1 MLQSLQDLLAQRKKI
16 MTNIETL
23 RKVISHLIKEDH
35 DERKALLKEDTNL
48 LRSYLR
54 HCIHEVRLEIK
65 ANKQKEQLIRE
76 SVRMLIKEAEATGG
90 APEAPAEITAINFLK
105 NLLKNIVPNVEEDYK
120 QLTSAKKQRVSFRK
134 HVLNATENLLNN
146 LDADPEA
153 VEEDLEEVTVK
164 VSDDDKPE
172 GFIDIYGD
180 EKKEKP
186 EEDIAPEEEF
196 AKGLE
201 DRELDSTGRNS
212 AFESFN
218 KIQNQ
223 IENEYSKLD
232 ADAKVDGRDETE
244 REIFR
249 DYLLLNLKLYFDKF
263 EEDLNPNLEEPST
276 PSEEEYIK
284 TAQDRD
290 KGGDELMP
298 PEDEV
303 PAI

>member
-1 MLQSLQDLLAQRKKI
+1 MQALQPQLVQRKTI

-23 RKVISHLIKEDH
+23 KKVISHLIKEDH

-120 QLTSAKKQRVSFRK
+120 QLTSSKKQRVSFRK

-153 VEEDLEEVTVK
+153 IEEDLEEVTVK
-164 VSDDDKPE
+164 VNDDDKPE

-186 EEDIAPEEEF
+186 EEDIAPEDEF

>member
-1 MLQSLQDLLAQRKKI
+1 
-16 MTNIETL
+16 MTNIESL
-23 RKVISHLIKEDH
+23 KKVINHLIKEGH

-54 HCIHEVRLEIK
+54 HCIHEVHLEIK

-105 NLLKNIVPNVEEDYK
+105 NLLKNIVPNIEEDYK

-134 HVLNATENLLNN
+134 HILNATENLLNN

-153 VEEDLEEVTVK
+153 IEEDLEEVTIK
-164 VSDDDKPE
+164 VDDNSPE

-180 EKKEKP
+180 EKKKQP
-186 EEDIAPEEEF
+186 EEDVTPEDEF

-232 ADAKVDGRDETE
+232 ADAKVEGRDETE

-263 EEDLNPNLEEPST
+263 EEDLTPDLEEPST

-290 KGGDELMP
+290 KGGDELIP
-298 PEDEV
+298 PEEEA
-303 PAI
+303 PAV

>member
-1 MLQSLQDLLAQRKKI
+1 LQALQPQLVQRKTI

-23 RKVISHLIKEDH
+23 KKVINHLIKEDH

-153 VEEDLEEVTVK
+153 IEEDLEEVTVK

-186 EEDIAPEEEF
+186 EEDIAPEDEF

>member
-1 MLQSLQDLLAQRKKI
+1 MQALQPQLVQRKTI

-23 RKVISHLIKEDH
+23 KKVINHLIKEDH

-153 VEEDLEEVTVK
+153 IEEDLEEVTVK

-186 EEDIAPEEEF
+186 EEDIAPEDEF

>member
-1 MLQSLQDLLAQRKKI
+1 MNNVESLK
-16 MTNIETL
+16 
-23 RKVISHLIKEDH
+23 KVINYLIKEDH

-48 LRSYLR
+48 LRSYIR
-54 HCIHEVRLEIK
+54 HCIHEVYLESK
-65 ANKQKEQLIRE
+65 ANQQKELIIRE
-76 SVRMLIKEAEATGG
+76 AVRTLIKEAEATGG
-90 APEAPAEITAINFLK
+90 APEAPADITAINFLK
-105 NLLKNIVPNVEEDYK
+105 NLLKNIVPNIEEDYK

-134 HVLNATENLLNN
+134 HILNATENLLNN

-153 VEEDLEEVTVK
+153 VEKDLEEIKISVVD
-164 VSDDDKPE
+164 DDDKPE

-180 EKKEKP
+180 EKKDKP
-186 EEDIAPEEEF
+186 EDDLTPEDEF
-196 AKGLE
+196 GKGLE
-201 DRELDSTGRNS
+201 DRKLDSTGRNS

-232 ADAKVDGRDETE
+232 ADAKVEGRDETE

-263 EEDLNPNLEEPST
+263 EEDLSPDLEEPST

-284 TAQDRD
+284 TAQSRD
-290 KGGDELMP
+290 KSGDELIP
-298 PEDEV
+298 PEEEAPD
-303 PAI
+303 I

>member
-1 MLQSLQDLLAQRKKI
+1 MNNLESIK
-16 MTNIETL
+16 
-23 RKVISHLIKEDH
+23 KVINH
-35 DERKALLKEDTNL
+35 LLKEDDNKRKTLLQEDNNL

-54 HCIHEVRLEIK
+54 HCIHEVKLEMRS
-65 ANKQKEQLIRE
+65 NGQKEQLIRE
-76 SVRMLIKEAEATGG
+76 SVRALIREAEATGG
-90 APEAPAEITAINFLK
+90 APEAPADITAINFLK
-105 NLLKNIVPNVEEDYK
+105 TLLKNIVPNIEEDYK
-120 QLTSAKKQRVSFRK
+120 ELTSAKKQRISFRK

-153 VEEDLEEVTVK
+153 MDTDLEEVTIK
-164 VSDDDKPE
+164 IDDDKPE

-180 EKKEKP
+180 EGKDEKP
-186 EEDIAPEEEF
+186 EEELDPEDEF

-201 DRELDSTGRNS
+201 MKDLDKTGRNS

-232 ADAKVDGRDETE
+232 ADTVVDGREETE

-263 EEDLNPNLEEPST
+263 EEDLSPDLQEPET

-284 TAQDRD
+284 TAQGRD
-290 KGGDELMP
+290 KGGDELIP
-298 PEDEV
+298 PEEEA
-303 PAI
+303 PAT

>member
-1 MLQSLQDLLAQRKKI
+1 
-16 MTNIETL
+16 MTNIESL
-23 RKVISHLIKEDH
+23 KKVINHLIKESH

-54 HCIHEVRLEIK
+54 HCIHEVHLEIK

-105 NLLKNIVPNVEEDYK
+105 NLLKNIVPNIEEDYK

-134 HVLNATENLLNN
+134 HILNAAENLLNN

-153 VEEDLEEVTVK
+153 IEEDLEEITVK
-164 VSDDDKPE
+164 VSDDDEPE

-186 EEDIAPEEEF
+186 EEDLDPEEEF

-284 TAQDRD
+284 TAQDRN
-290 KGGDELMP
+290 KGGDELIP
-298 PEDEV
+298 PEDEG

>member
-1 MLQSLQDLLAQRKKI
+1 

>member
-1 MLQSLQDLLAQRKKI
+1 MN
-16 MTNIETL
+16 NIESL
-23 RKVISHLIKEDH
+23 KRVINHLIKES
-35 DERKALLKEDTNL
+35 DEKRKSLLKEDTNL

-54 HCIHEVRLEIK
+54 HCIHEVKLEIK

-76 SVRMLIKEAEATGG
+76 SVRALIREAEATGG

-105 NLLKNIVPNVEEDYK
+105 NLLKNIVPNIEEDYK
-120 QLTSAKKQRVSFRK
+120 QLTSAKKQRISFRK
-134 HVLNATENLLNN
+134 HILNATENLLNN

-153 VEEDLEEVTVK
+153 IEPDLEEIIVK
-164 VSDDDKPE
+164 VQDDDKPE

-180 EKKEKP
+180 EGKDDEP
-186 EEDIAPEEEF
+186 EEELSAEDEF

-201 DRELDSTGRNS
+201 DRELDKTGRNS

-232 ADAKVDGRDETE
+232 ADTVVDGREETE

-263 EEDLNPNLEEPST
+263 EEDLSPDLQEPET

-290 KGGDELMP
+290 KGGDELIP
-298 PEDEV
+298 PEQAAGGELPPSPEDV

>member
-1 MLQSLQDLLAQRKKI
+1 LQALQPQLVQRKTI

-23 RKVISHLIKEDH
+23 KKVISHLIKEDH

-120 QLTSAKKQRVSFRK
+120 QLTSSKKQRVSFRK

-153 VEEDLEEVTVK
+153 IEEDLEEVTVK
-164 VSDDDKPE
+164 VNDDDKPE

-186 EEDIAPEEEF
+186 EEDIAPEDEF

>member
-1 MLQSLQDLLAQRKKI
+1 MNNLESIK
-16 MTNIETL
+16 
-23 RKVISHLIKEDH
+23 KVINH
-35 DERKALLKEDTNL
+35 LLKEDDNKRKTLLQEDNNL

-54 HCIHEVRLEIK
+54 HCIHEVKLEMRS
-65 ANKQKEQLIRE
+65 NGQKEQLIRE
-76 SVRMLIKEAEATGG
+76 SVRALIKEAEATGG
-90 APEAPAEITAINFLK
+90 APEAPADITAINFLK
-105 NLLKNIVPNVEEDYK
+105 TLLKNIVPNIEEDYK
-120 QLTSAKKQRVSFRK
+120 ELTSAKKQRISFRK

-153 VEEDLEEVTVK
+153 MDTDLEEVTIK
-164 VSDDDKPE
+164 IDDDKPE

-180 EKKEKP
+180 EGKDEKP
-186 EEDIAPEEEF
+186 EEELDPEEEF

-201 DRELDSTGRNS
+201 MKDLDKTGRNS

-232 ADAKVDGRDETE
+232 ADTVVDGREETE

-263 EEDLNPNLEEPST
+263 EEDLGPDLQEPET

-284 TAQDRD
+284 TAQGRD
-290 KGGDELMP
+290 KGGDELIP
-298 PEDEV
+298 PEEEA
-303 PAI
+303 PAT